1 MDSRTV
7 RSDADEGRL
16 QPLLRAILT
25 EGELSSPSGTTQDR
39 ERPDDRGCGSWVL
52 MANRLEDL
60 DSLSMFERTV
70 LPMLVGRWQRE
81 GRDLTSHP
89 IPRGL
94 HRRMIVRNR
103 LVLDGA
109 REALDRLAAAGIDAM
124 PLKSAALAGRVL
136 PERGLRPL
144 ADVDLWVRP
153 SVHRAGVRLLARHER
168 VRSSP
173 DASSPHARVVRD
185 TVGGE
190 LDLHRHPS
198 PLYARRGC
206 TLTEAERRFDRTW
219 ERRVDGRPPL
229 ADILH
234 LALVNALFS
243 HAPGEPRAAFA
254 LIELDAAMR
263 HPDITDAILDDLV
276 ARAIEDRTATILVE
290 HLDRLGP
297 GVSAPLD
304 RFLHDHL
311 EPSLTADDRALR
323 AWIAGQHP
331 RPGTDARFPLWLRQ
345 AAHTHQSVPQRTR
358 TVTHWLLR
366 AEAQNLRHRPW
377 APITRLLRPRTWQRM
392 GRLASG
398 LVVARRFG

>member
-7 RSDADEGRL
+7 RADADEERL
-16 QPLLRAILT
+16 QLLLRAILT
-25 EGELSSPSGTTQDR
+25 EGEPSSPSGTTQER
-39 ERPDDRGCGSWVL
+39 ERPDDRGRGSWVL

-60 DSLSMFERTV
+60 DSLSTFERTV

-81 GRDLTSHP
+81 GRDLASLP

-103 LVLDGA
+103 IVLDGA
-109 REALDRLAAAGIDAM
+109 REALDRLAAAGIDAI

-153 SVHRAGVRLLARHER
+153 SAHRAGVRLLARLER
-168 VRSSP
+168 VRSGRG
-173 DASSPHARVVRD
+173 ASSPHAQVVRD
-185 TVGGE
+185 TVGRE

-198 PLYARRGC
+198 HLYASRGC
-206 TLTEAERRFDRTW
+206 TRTEAERRFDRTW
-219 ERRVDGRPPL
+219 DRRVDGRPPL
-229 ADILH
+229 SDILH

-243 HAPGEPRAAFA
+243 HAPEEPRAAFA
-254 LIELDAAMR
+254 LIEFDAVLR
-263 HPDITDAILDDLV
+263 HPDVTAAILDDVV
-276 ARAIEDRTATILVE
+276 AHAIEDRTATILVE

-311 EPSLTADDRALR
+311 APSLTADDRALR
-323 AWIAGQHP
+323 AWTADQH
-331 RPGTDARFPLWLRQ
+331 RRTGTDARFPLWLRQ
-345 AAHTHQSVPQRTR
+345 AAHTRQSVPQRTR
-358 TVTHWLLR
+358 TVARWLLR
-366 AEAQNLRHRPW
+366 AEAQNLRHAPW
-377 APITRLLRPRTWQRM
+377 APITRLLRPRTWHRL
-392 GRLASG
+392 GRLTSG
-398 LVVARRFG
+398 VLAERRFR